1 VKFGG
6 TIWIMTRTVAAAEMK
21 EHFDELLE
29 ELAETQE
36 EVVVLRDGK
45 PFMKVTPLVAASQ
58 RRITVEEFRRR
69 YPVKILG
76 DIMEPMDDEWDCMK

>member
-1 VKFGG
+1 
-6 TIWIMTRTVAAAEMK
+6 MTRIVAAAEMK

-45 PFMKVTPLVAASQ
+45 PFMKVTPMAVASQ
-58 RRITVEEFRRR
+58 GGIKIEEFRRR

-76 DIMEPMDDEWDCMK
+76 DIMEPMDEWDCMK